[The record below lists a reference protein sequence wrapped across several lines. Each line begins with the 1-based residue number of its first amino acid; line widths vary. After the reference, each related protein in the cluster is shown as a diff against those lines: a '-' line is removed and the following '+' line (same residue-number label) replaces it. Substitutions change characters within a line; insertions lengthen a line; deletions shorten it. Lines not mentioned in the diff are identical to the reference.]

1 MRAVGGTL
9 VAAAQRGSRE
19 GGRSARFDEQF
30 VGYSGQCA
38 ATAKLDSLC
47 PRGRRAAAGRYLALL
62 LCYCAR
68 CESCCPFPVR
78 CWSNLYYTVLSI
90 GSSSP
95 SN

>member
-47 PRGRRAAAGRYLALL
+47 PRGRRAAAGRYLTSL
-62 LCYCAR
+62 LCYCVR
-68 CESCCPFPVR
+68 CGSCCSFQDV
-78 CWSNLYYTVLSI
+78 CLTFTILSCL
-90 GSSSP
+90 
-95 SN
+95 